1 MSDHKGARL
10 MLGALPPAKTLI
22 ADRGYDSVPFRQA
35 LAAKG
40 IAPCIPSIT
49 EPEGP
54 VRLRR
59 GPLSPAPQD
68 REHVRQAQGLAPHRH
83 PLRPLRPHLLLG
95 HLYRCRRRLLS
106 QSMSPEPRQ
115 SSILGPNETSALRMA
130 SGNMALTCLGRS
142 VVRVASKR
150 TFASGDCNLRLSL
163 LRSSDRFRTAAAGQS
178 NRAAAGDP
186 NRDAH

>member
-1 MSDHKGARL
+1 MSDHKGAHL
-10 MLGALPPAKTLI
+10 MLGALPPAKILI

-40 IAPCIPSIT
+40 IAPCIPLVT

-83 PLRPLRPHLLLG
+83 PLRPLRPHLHERDLHRRNRHLLV
-95 HLYRCRRRLLS
+95 
-106 QSMSPEPRQ
+106 MSPEPR
-115 SSILGPNETSALRMA
+115 LGTH
-130 SGNMALTCLGRS
+130 T
-142 VVRVASKR
+142 
-150 TFASGDCNLRLSL
+150 TY
-163 LRSSDRFRTAAAGQS
+163 
-178 NRAAAGDP
+178 
-186 NRDAH
+186 